1 MRADFPHNHLIMITI
16 YHNPRCSKSR
26 GALELAQQFA
36 TQHGIELSVVDYQK
50 TPLTVAQLQAL
61 YQTLKTTGGIEVSDM
76 VRDGEESYATL
87 NLANA
92 DDATLFDAIAA
103 HPILLQ
109 RPIVTFNGRG
119 IIARPP
125 ELVDQVLIAP

>member
-1 MRADFPHNHLIMITI
+1 MITI

-26 GALELAQQFA
+26 EALERAQQFA
-36 TQHGIELSVVDYQK
+36 AQQAIELSVIDYQK
-50 TPLTVAQLQAL
+50 TPLTTSQLRAL
-61 YQTLKTTGGIEVSDM
+61 YQTLKTTSNVEVRSM
-76 VRDGEESYATL
+76 VRAGEDIYATL

-109 RPIVTFNGRG
+109 RPIVTLNGRG